1 MEQYA
6 MDVNANNIEA
16 TFDVE
21 TVELSSEFD
30 IEQQNFDALFEING
44 NTQIRGEGTID
55 VNYINGVAVITSK
68 TYIYEQAIAS
78 DTWVINH
85 NLHKQPQIYIVDS
98 SGNVQIPDEIDVNDE
113 NTITVKFIAPFTGK
127 AYLN

>member
-1 MEQYA
+1 

-21 TVELSSEFD
+21 MVELSSEFD

-85 NLHKQPQIYIVDS
+85 NLHKQPSIHVVDS
-98 SGNVQIPDEIDVNDE
+98 ANNMQIPDEVIVNDE
-113 NTITVKFIAPFTGK
+113 DTITVKFIAAFAGK